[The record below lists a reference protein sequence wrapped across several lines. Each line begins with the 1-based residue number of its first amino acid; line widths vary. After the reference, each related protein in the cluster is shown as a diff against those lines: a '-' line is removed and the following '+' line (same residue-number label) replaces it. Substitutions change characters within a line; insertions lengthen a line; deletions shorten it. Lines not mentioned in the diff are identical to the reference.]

1 MCFLISLLR
10 LKVCNTVC
18 RGARIYRC
26 HAPAF
31 VRSYHVKLRF
41 DIVSI
46 CWLIL
51 SSYTYMHICIY
62 NIHICITYRCA
73 CLVCSLSC
81 NTYDHIHTLLYIML
95 RYLRLRLLLLFFLS
109 LCAFF
114 FPLKHPC
121 ANTKLFPWCFA
132 SVKYPNLARLLPSS
146 RLRITLDSRERCLDV
161 NNLIINAARFSQR

>member
-1 MCFLISLLR
+1 MCVFPYFSLTA
-10 LKVCNTVC
+10 KVFNTVC

-31 VRSYHVKLRF
+31 VRSRLSFKLRF
-41 DIVSI
+41 DIISI

-81 NTYDHIHTLLYIML
+81 NTYDHIHTLFYVML

-114 FPLKHPC
+114 FFLLNIL
-121 ANTKLFPWCFA
+121 ALTLSCFHGTLHRLSIPIWPDCCPRPVKNYGRLA
-132 SVKYPNLARLLPSS
+132 SGVSM
-146 RLRITLDSRERCLDV
+146 
-161 NNLIINAARFSQR
+161 

>member
-1 MCFLISLLR
+1 MS
-10 LKVCNTVC
+10 
-18 RGARIYRC
+18 RGAHIYRC

-31 VRSYHVKLRF
+31 VHSHLRLVKLRF

-51 SSYTYMHICIY
+51 FFSYTYMHICIY

-81 NTYDHIHTLLYIML
+81 NTYDHIHTLLYVML

-114 FPLKHPC
+114 SLKHSC
-121 ANTKLFPWCFA
+121 ANTKLFPWCSA
-132 SVKYPNLARLLPSS
+132 TVKYPNLARLLPSS
-146 RLRITLDSRERCLDV
+146 G
-161 NNLIINAARFSQR
+161 